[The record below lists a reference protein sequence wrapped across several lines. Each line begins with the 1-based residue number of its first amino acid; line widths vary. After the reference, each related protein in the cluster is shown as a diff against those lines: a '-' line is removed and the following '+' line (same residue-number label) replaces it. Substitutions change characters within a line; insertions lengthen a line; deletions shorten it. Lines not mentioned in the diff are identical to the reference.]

1 LSIGHERFTHNTV
14 IVILLVIVLLF
25 LAGNIA
31 VGEGDAMSFLRVGIG
46 ARARGMGGA
55 FTATAN
61 DVTSSYWNPAGLT
74 HITGICLGGAYEN
87 RFGGLSGS
95 QYLAGT
101 FSFPFTGF
109 GLLWVNSDMYS
120 VYIASAATSIES
132 FSLGINGK
140 LYSSSVSGQN
150 AQGFGFD
157 LGALYR
163 TTIAGLELG
172 IGMISADIGWSRIR
186 WEEYD
191 ETDSVA
197 WVTRV
202 GVALASGESPV
213 CWRGGADLEFALLR
227 PPHEAELDYY
237 AKALEASFS
246 VGGEVWF
253 WDLALRAGLASI
265 EFAGTNGRPTQFTVG
280 LGVQTKAVILD
291 AAWIVPLSGSSLG
304 NTYILSAEFSL

>member
-1 LSIGHERFTHNTV
+1 MSFGHKRFKHYVV
-14 IVILLVIVLLF
+14 IEALLLIVLLF
-25 LAGNIA
+25 LAGNSA
-31 VGEGDAMSFLRVGIG
+31 VGGGDAMAFLRVGIG

-55 FTATAN
+55 FTAIAN
-61 DVTSSYWNPAGLT
+61 DVTGSYWNPAGLT
-74 HITGICLGGAYEN
+74 QATGICLGGAYES

-101 FSFPFTGF
+101 FSLPFTGF
-109 GLLWVNSDMYS
+109 GLLWVNSDVYS

-132 FSLGINGK
+132 LSLGINGK
-140 LYSSSVSGQN
+140 LYSSSVSGEN

-197 WVTRV
+197 WVTRL

-213 CWRGGADLEFALLR
+213 CWRGSADLEFALLR
-227 PPHEAELDYY
+227 PPYEAELDYY

-246 VGGEVWF
+246 IGGEVWF
-253 WDLALRAGLASI
+253 WDLAFRAGVANI
-265 EFAGTNGRPTQFTVG
+265 EFAGTNGRPIQFTVG
-280 LGVQTKAVILD
+280 FGAQVKTIIFD
-291 AAWIVPLSGSSLG
+291 ATWIIPLSSSFLG